1 MIRRL
6 ALLAALAL
14 PAAAP
19 AEGTIRLDWTPS
31 AEAAAFLRL
40 GLALRDL
47 REGAE
52 LDQSGEG
59 NALALDQRGAGNR
72 ALLRQR
78 GRDHSAE
85 LVQRG
90 QDNTQILMQFGR
102 GTSSTIRQAGRGRT
116 GVRLLYGF

>member
-6 ALLAALAL
+6 VLLALLVL
-14 PAAAP
+14 PGTAP
-19 AEGTIRLDWTPS
+19 AEGVLRLDWTPS
-31 AEAAAFLRL
+31 AETAALLRL

-52 LDQSGEG
+52 VDQSGQG
-59 NALALDQRGAGNR
+59 NALALDQRGAGHR

-78 GRDHSAE
+78 GRDHTADV
-85 LVQRG
+85 VQRG
-90 QDNTQILMQFGR
+90 RDNTQILMQFGR
-102 GTSSTIRQAGRGRT
+102 GTSSTIRQTGRGRT